1 MSLQQLW
8 SLQPAVK
15 ASAERSPNTPVSSYL
30 QQFTNNRLEEAQE
43 KYPANADFQSIHPVN
58 ATITFKQLDR
68 FIVTLRSFWDKAEN
82 KQPAA
87 VIEKAPVEL
96 AEEQPAISAA

>member
-43 KYPANADFQSIHPVN
+43 KYPANADFQGIPPVN

-68 FIVTLRSFWDKAEN
+68 FIVTLRSLWEKPEN

-87 VIEKAPVEL
+87 AIEKAPVE
-96 AEEQPAISAA
+96 ATEEQAAGAAA